1 MTKRYRG
8 GVKAMDQK
16 QIAKQM
22 IEFNKTAFDNSFDA
36 MTALQDQTEK
46 LILNFLDKAPWVPEE
61 GRKTINTWIAGYKKG
76 RDDFKTAADDSYRK
90 VLDYF
95 SGIGATGAAKT
106 KKK

>member
-1 MTKRYRG
+1 
-8 GVKAMDQK
+8 MDQK

-22 IEFNKTAFDNSFDA
+22 IEFNKTAFDNSFGA

-61 GRKTINTWIAGYKKG
+61 GRKAINAWIAGYKKG
-76 RDDFKTAADDSYRK
+76 RDDFKATADDSYRK

-95 SGIGATGAAKT
+95 SDIESQGAAKA